1 MAGTSGMKRR
11 TAKFTVLTIIA
22 VFDVGLL
29 SAQESL
35 PVRNCTWCHGS
46 SAQGYTTA
54 PRLAGQKPDYIENS
68 LLNFRT
74 HVRDNPYSKQ
84 YMWGAAANV
93 SEEMAHGF
101 GLYFSNMSPA
111 PANDGNGALV
121 NEGKSIYVEGIP
133 ESNVVSCIVC
143 HGPNAEGFEGIPR
156 LGGMGY
162 AYLKR
167 RLKQWNEGFD
177 STAVPMPQVTK
188 NLSEIEIEALASYL
202 SFLR

>member
-1 MAGTSGMKRR
+1 MKRSR
-11 TAKFTVLTIIA
+11 SQLAILTIIA
-22 VFDVGLL
+22 AFVASPLW
-29 SAQESL
+29 AQETL
-35 PVRNCTWCHGS
+35 PVHNCTWCHGS

-54 PRLAGQKPDYIENS
+54 PRLAGQTPQYIENS
-68 LLNFRT
+68 LLSFKN

-93 SEEMAHGF
+93 SKEMAHGF
-101 GLYFSNMSPA
+101 ALYFSNLPPV
-111 PANDGNGALV
+111 PANDGNGAFV
-121 NEGKSIYVEGIP
+121 NEGKAIYTEGIP
-133 ESNVVSCIVC
+133 ETNVASCIVC

-167 RLKQWNEGFD
+167 RLEQWNEGYH
-177 STAVPMPQVTK
+177 SAAAPMPQVTK
-188 NLSEIEIEALASYL
+188 NLSTSEIEALASYL

>member
-1 MAGTSGMKRR
+1 MKRCR
-11 TAKFTVLTIIA
+11 SKLAVLTIIA
-22 VFDVGLL
+22 VFDSGLL

-35 PVRNCTWCHGS
+35 PTRNCTWCHGS

-54 PRLAGQKPDYIENS
+54 PRLAGQTPAYIENS
-68 LLNFRT
+68 LLSFKT

-84 YMWGAAANV
+84 YMWGATANL
-93 SEEMAHGF
+93 SKEMAHGF
-101 GLYFSNMSPA
+101 ALYFSNLSPV

-167 RLKQWNEGFD
+167 RLEQWNEGYH
-177 STAVPMPQVTK
+177 SAAVPMPQVTK
-188 NLSEIEIEALASYL
+188 NLSESEIEAVASYL

>member
-1 MAGTSGMKRR
+1 MKRR
-11 TAKFTVLTIIA
+11 WSKLAILTIIA
-22 VFDVGLL
+22 VFDVGPL
-29 SAQESL
+29 SAQETL

-54 PRLAGQKPDYIENS
+54 PRLAGQTPAYIENS
-68 LLNFRT
+68 LLSFKT

-93 SEEMAHGF
+93 SKEMAHGF
-101 GLYFSNMSPA
+101 ALYFSNLPPV

-121 NEGKSIYVEGIP
+121 NEGKAIYAEGIP
-133 ESNVVSCIVC
+133 ETNVVSCIVC

-167 RLKQWNEGFD
+167 RLEQWNEGYHPA
-177 STAVPMPQVTK
+177 AVPMPQVTK
-188 NLSEIEIEALASYL
+188 NLSANEIEALASYL